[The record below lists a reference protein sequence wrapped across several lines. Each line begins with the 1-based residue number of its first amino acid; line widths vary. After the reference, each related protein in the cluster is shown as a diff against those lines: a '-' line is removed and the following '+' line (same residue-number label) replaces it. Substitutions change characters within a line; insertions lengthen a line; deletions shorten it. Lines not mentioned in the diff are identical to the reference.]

1 MSRELGKRGGRG
13 ESLADRRGLAA
24 GEDGNEERTVGIR
37 VV

>member
-1 MSRELGKRGGRG
+1 MKGG

-24 GEDGNEERTVGIR
+24 GEDENEERTVGIR